1 MKEIITIS
9 IEKDLVERLPS
20 SPGRSAFVESAI
32 RSALKR
38 EENGMANIRV
48 KNMLRVFELVEE
60 HQYGQKAHL
69 MKLAM
74 LELGITQ
81 KKFCDYAELLAYNGR
96 IIDQNG
102 WLVSKG
108 YSGPMP
114 WTEEAKRL
122 RAHKLTES
130 VKKVEVQ
137 KVENEDE
144 VDDILNAEVGTN
156 GSE

>member
-1 MKEIITIS
+1 MKEIITVS
-9 IEKDLVERLPS
+9 IEKDLIDRLPP

-38 EENGMANIRV
+38 EDNGMTTIRV
-48 KNMLRVFELVEE
+48 KNVARVLELVEE

-81 KKFCDYAELLAYNGR
+81 KRFCDYAELLAYNGR

-102 WLVSKG
+102 WLVSKS

-122 RAHKLTES
+122 RAQKLAES
-130 VKKVEVQ
+130 VKRVEA
-137 KVENEDE
+137 KPVENESE
-144 VDDILNAEVGTN
+144 VDDILNAEVGSD
-156 GSE
+156 GRE

>member
-9 IEKDLVERLPS
+9 IEKDLLERLPP

-38 EENGMANIRV
+38 EDNGMTTIRV
-48 KNMLRVFELVEE
+48 KNIARILELVEE

-69 MKLAM
+69 MKLVM

-81 KKFCDYAELLAYNGR
+81 KRFCDYAELLAYNGR

-102 WLVSKG
+102 WLVSKS

-114 WTEEAKRL
+114 WTDEAKRM
-122 RAHKLTES
+122 RATKLGQSIKKTET
-130 VKKVEVQ
+130 
-137 KVENEDE
+137 KVENEEE
-144 VDDILNAEVGTN
+144 VEDILNAEVETN
-156 GSE
+156 ATE